1 MYRWFKDEL
10 AIQILQDIANLKQD
24 TEEDELVNEFL
35 LFFAR
40 INNVDISTVKQKSRE
55 LKK

>member
-1 MYRWFKDEL
+1 M
-10 AIQILQDIANLKQD
+10 ANLKQEN
-24 TEEDELVNEFL
+24 EEDALVNEFL

>member
-24 TEEDELVNEFL
+24 TEEDALVNEFL
-35 LFFAR
+35 LFFAW

>member
-24 TEEDELVNEFL
+24 TEEDALVNEFL